1 MQGEWG
7 CWAGAVEQNRGPQ
20 LPSLRL
26 IQRSERCICTDSHPA
41 PTAERRRIPQLPSLR
56 LIPRSER
63 CICTDFPLRRLPNAA
78 AFSVVRCTAIPPR
91 RSRGRHRS
99 SLRLLLPSPSAPAC
113 GPRFEKFR
121 HTAAPDT
128 PRLCSRLHRW
138 ATPRGKSDG
147 GGWGVL
153 GGGGRTKSW
162 APVALA
168 SAHPAERAL
177 YMYRFPPCADRR
189 TPPHFPLYGVPRFPP
204 APIAGTPAQ
213 FSPSAAPL
221 TVSTCLRAAV

>member
-1 MQGEWG
+1 MHLGSALVSTSGPPHGGNLMQGEWG

-41 PTAERRRIPQLPSLR
+41 PTAERRRIF
-56 LIPRSER
+56 R
-63 CICTDFPLRRLPNAA
+63 CTVYRDSHLRRTLE
-78 AFSVVRCTAIPPR
+78 RQ
-91 RSRGRHRS
+91 RS

-121 HTAAPDT
+121 HTAAPDA
-128 PRLCSRLHRW
+128 PRLCSGLHRW

-147 GGWGVL
+147 GGVGVL
-153 GGGGRTKSW
+153 GGGGRTKLW
-162 APVALA
+162 APVASA

-189 TPPHFPLYGVPRFPP
+189 TPPHFPLYGVPIPP
-204 APIAGTPAQ
+204 RRPRERQRSSLRLLLP
-213 FSPSAAPL
+213 SPSAPACGP
-221 TVSTCLRAAV
+221 RFIYPPAD